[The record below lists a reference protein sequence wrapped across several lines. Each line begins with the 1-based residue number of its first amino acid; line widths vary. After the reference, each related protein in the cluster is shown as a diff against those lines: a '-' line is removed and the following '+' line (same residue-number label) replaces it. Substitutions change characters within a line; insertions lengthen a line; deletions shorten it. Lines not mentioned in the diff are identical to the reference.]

1 MIKSTRNRF
10 LMALIGAAA
19 GISLYLLGNE
29 IGHDTFPERA
39 VFALFAFAAS
49 FFTAW
54 LAIAGPLKITRAA
67 LGALAVAVVVA
78 VLFTWAGFR
87 FATMMRFLDTLLP
100 ILMAAVLTMIPLP
113 FLIAAAGPGWRDYPT
128 LFQQAWSI
136 FVRLSLAWVFVAV
149 FWAVILLSSTLLN
162 LVGVTVIE
170 DLLEHEVMPF
180 VITGSVLGLA
190 LAVVNELSDY
200 VSPFLV
206 LRLLRLLLPVV
217 LVVLVVFLV
226 AVPLHGLSGLFGHFS
241 AAATLIAMVAAG
253 ATLVTA
259 AIDQSDEEA
268 TATVWMRR
276 AAQALAVVL
285 LLPAALALW
294 AIWLRVAQ
302 YGWTPGR
309 VFAALTAFLA
319 MGYGVSYAL
328 AVLRGPGWMA
338 RIRRA
343 NVGMALV
350 LIAAAA
356 LWLTPVLN
364 PERISANG
372 QMARFEAAKRDP
384 ATLDLHALGKWGKS
398 GAETRESL
406 ARIAAEPGNEALARL
421 LAAGPEVNSGQDLPV
436 EAMLAQLVQI
446 MPLQPVTA
454 TATRDMLMAQA
465 EDYLLAEWLRACNNR
480 LPGGGAGC
488 LMVVADFY
496 PAHPGEEALMMT
508 RSVPNFL
515 SFAVLNLGD
524 DGLQSHGVWMVAGNL
539 PQYGAGDAFLAAAQT
554 TPGALSPAPINQ
566 LSIGGIALIP
576 GQ

>member
-1 MIKSTRNRF
+1 MIKSVNNRV

-29 IGHDTFPERA
+29 IGHDTYPERA

-67 LGALAVAVVVA
+67 LGALAVALVVA
-78 VLFTWAGFR
+78 VLFSWAGYR
-87 FATMMRFLDTLLP
+87 FVTMMRFLDTLLP
-100 ILMAAVLTMIPLP
+100 MLMAAVLTMIPLP

-136 FVRLSLAWVFVAV
+136 FVRVSLAWLFVAV
-149 FWAVILLSSTLLN
+149 FWGVILLSNTLLN

-170 DLLEHEVMPF
+170 DLLEHDVMPF
-180 VITGSVLGLA
+180 LITGAVLGLA

-217 LVVLVVFLV
+217 LLVLVVFLI
-226 AVPLHGLSGLFGHFS
+226 AVPLRGLSGLFGHFS

-259 AIDQSDEEA
+259 AVDQSDDEA
-268 TATVWMRR
+268 TATGWMRR
-276 AAQALAVVL
+276 AAQILAVVL
-285 LLPAALALW
+285 LLPAALAVW

-319 MGYGVSYAL
+319 LGYGVSYAL
-328 AVLRGPGWMA
+328 AVARGAGWMA
-338 RIRRA
+338 RIRQA
-343 NVGMALV
+343 NVVMALV

-364 PERISANG
+364 PERLSANS
-372 QMARFEAAKRDP
+372 QMARFEAANGDP
-384 ATLDLHALGKWGKS
+384 ATLDLYALGKWGKA
-398 GAETRESL
+398 GAAMRDRLEQ
-406 ARIAAEPGNEALARL
+406 IATEPGNEALARL
-421 LAAGPEVNSGQDLPV
+421 LAGEPEVNTGDLPV
-436 EAMLAQLVQI
+436 TEMLAQLVQI
-446 MPLQPVTA
+446 MPLQPAGA
-454 TATRDMLMAQA
+454 TATRDMLLAQA
-465 EDYLLAEWLRACNNR
+465 DEYLLAEWLRACNNR
-480 LPGGGAGC
+480 LPGGGPGC

-496 PAHPGEEALMMT
+496 PSKPGEEALLMT
-508 RSVPNFL
+508 RTAPNYL
-515 SFAVLNLGD
+515 SFTVLTMGENGV
-524 DGLQSHGVWMVAGNL
+524 QSRGVWMAEGNL
-539 PQYGAGDAFLAAAQT
+539 PQYDAGDAFLAAAQG
-554 TPGALSPAPINQ
+554 TPGAISPAPINQ
-566 LSIGGIALIP
+566 LTIGGISLIP